1 MSLARS
7 SMIVGSLTLLSRFF
21 GFVRDMMIAS
31 ILGASIYTDAFF
43 VAFKL
48 PNFLRRLFAEGAF
61 NSAFLPMF
69 AGMLKTEGK
78 DASMRFASEAY
89 SLLFF
94 ILTIITILAIIFM
107 PHLMFIL
114 APGFTDDPEK
124 LQLTISLTR
133 ITFPYIIFISLVCLQ
148 GGILNSI
155 DKFAAVAAA
164 PILMNI
170 CFIIGLPLFSPFTPT
185 AAHAFSWGVILA
197 GIAQF
202 YWLYYF
208 CRKAGMAPI
217 LHFPKFSGNVRRLLH
232 LIAPAALGAGVAQ
245 VNLMIDLII
254 ASDIHQ
260 GVSYLYYADRIY
272 ELPLG
277 VIGIAVATALLP
289 TLSKHIRSGAHQ
301 EAIADV
307 NHAIMLVMLFG
318 LPCTAALSLI
328 AEPIIS
334 VVFEHGAF
342 SAHDTQLTYP
352 ALVAFSCGLPAFLLV
367 KIFASC
373 FFAAQNTKTPV
384 RIAIVCVLVN
394 LAFNLILKE
403 SFAHVGMA
411 MATTIS
417 GWLNACCLGFILYRN
432 QQFAPDRALGSFLSK
447 TILSCA
453 CMQASLA
460 YALHLLAPWLE
471 GALLWRTTALTII
484 ITAGAATFFIVMFAT
499 KALSKHGLKQL
510 IKPKSKQA
518 LPIQE

>member
-7 SMIVGSLTLLSRFF
+7 SLVVGSLTLLSRVF
-21 GFVRDMMIAS
+21 GFVRDMMIATT
-31 ILGASIYTDAFF
+31 LGASIYTDAFF

-78 DASMRFASEAY
+78 EASMQFASEAY
-89 SLLFF
+89 SWLFF
-94 ILTIITILAIIFM
+94 ILCIITVLAIVFM

-114 APGFTDDPEK
+114 APGFSDDPIK
-124 LQLTISLTR
+124 LELTIALTR

-155 DKFAAVAAA
+155 DKFAAVAAT

-185 AAHAFSWGVILA
+185 AAHAFAWGVLLA
-197 GIAQF
+197 GVVQF
-202 YWLYYF
+202 FWLYRF
-208 CRKAGMAPI
+208 CRKANMSPK
-217 LHFPKFSGNVRRLLH
+217 LQFPRFTPHVKRLLT

-254 ASDIHQ
+254 ASDIPQ
-260 GVSYLYYADRIY
+260 GVSYLYYADRMY

-289 TLSKHIRSGAHQ
+289 ALSKHVRAGAHE
-301 EAIADV
+301 EALRYTNQAV
-307 NHAIMLVMLFG
+307 MLVMCFG
-318 LPCTAALSLI
+318 LPCATAFTLL
-328 AEPIIS
+328 AEPIIA

-342 SAHDTQLTYP
+342 SPHDTSQTFP
-352 ALVAFSCGLPAFLLV
+352 ALIAFACGLPAFLLV

-373 FFAAQNTKTPV
+373 FFAAQDTKTPV

-394 LAFNLILKE
+394 LTFNLLLKE

-411 MATTIS
+411 MATSIS
-417 GWLNACCLGFILYRN
+417 GWLNALCLGYVLHRKKRFV
-432 QQFAPDRALGSFLSK
+432 PDYALGSFISK
-447 TILSCA
+447 TILSCSLMHIILA
-453 CMQASLA
+453 ITLQAA
-460 YALHLLAPWLE
+460 QPWLH
-471 GALLWRTTALTII
+471 ANLLWRSLALTGI
-484 ITAGAATFFIVMFAT
+484 ITAGGTTFMLSMFLTRAVD
-499 KALSKHGLKQL
+499 KKGLKGL
-510 IKPKSKQA
+510 IKPKSNKA
-518 LPIQE
+518 SPIPE

>member
-7 SMIVGSLTLLSRFF
+7 SMIVGSLTLLSRVF
-21 GFVRDMMIAS
+21 GFIRDMMIAS

-78 DASMRFASEAY
+78 EKSMLFASEAY

-94 ILTIITILAIIFM
+94 ILSIITILAIIFM
-107 PHLMFIL
+107 PHLMFVL
-114 APGFTDDPEK
+114 APGFSDDPEK
-124 LQLTISLTR
+124 LALTISLTR

-185 AAHAFSWGVILA
+185 AAHALSWGVILA
-197 GIAQF
+197 GVVQF

-217 LHFPKFSGNVRRLLH
+217 LHIPRVTDNVHKLLR

-289 TLSKHIRSGAHQ
+289 TLSKHIRSGAHT
-301 EAIADV
+301 EAIADT

-318 LPCTAALSLI
+318 LPCAAALTLI
-328 AEPIIS
+328 AHPVIS
-334 VVFEHGAF
+334 VVFEHGQF
-342 SAHDTQLTYP
+342 SAHDTQMTFP
-352 ALVAFSCGLPAFLLV
+352 ALIAFSCGLPAFLLV

-384 RIAIVCVLVN
+384 RVAIVCVLVN

-403 SFAHVGMA
+403 HFAHVGMA
-411 MATTIS
+411 MATSIS
-417 GWLNACCLGFILYRN
+417 GWLNAFCLGFILYRN
-432 QQFAPDRALGSFLSK
+432 KQFIPDYELGSFLSK

-453 CMQASLA
+453 CMCASLA
-460 YALHLLAPWLE
+460 LLLSLLDTWLNE
-471 GALLWRTTALTII
+471 TLFWRAAALTIMVA
-484 ITAGAATFFIVMFAT
+484 TGASVFFITMFAS
-499 KALSKHGLKQL
+499 KAISKRGLKQL
-510 IKPKSKQA
+510 IRPKNKQA

>member
-7 SMIVGSLTLLSRFF
+7 SLVVGSLTLLSRVF
-21 GFVRDMMIAS
+21 GFVRDMMIATT
-31 ILGASIYTDAFF
+31 LGASIYTDAFF

-78 DASMRFASEAY
+78 EASMQFASEAY
-89 SLLFF
+89 SWLFF
-94 ILTIITILAIIFM
+94 ILCIITTLAIIFM

-114 APGFTDDPEK
+114 APGFSDDPVK
-124 LQLTISLTR
+124 LELTIALTR

-155 DKFAAVAAA
+155 DKFAAVAAT

-185 AAHAFSWGVILA
+185 AAHAFAWGVLLA
-197 GIAQF
+197 GLVQF
-202 YWLYYF
+202 LWLYRF
-208 CRKAGMAPI
+208 CHQANMSPK
-217 LHFPKFSGNVRRLLH
+217 LHFPKFTPHVKKLFT

-245 VNLMIDLII
+245 INLMIDLII

-289 TLSKHIRSGAHQ
+289 ALSKHVRAGAHD
-301 EAIADV
+301 EAV
-307 NHAIMLVMLFG
+307 KYTNQAIMLVMCFG
-318 LPCTAALSLI
+318 LPCATALTLI
-328 AEPIIS
+328 AEPVIA
-334 VVFEHGAF
+334 VVFEHGEF
-342 SAHDTQLTYP
+342 SSQDTLLTFP
-352 ALVAFSCGLPAFLLV
+352 ALIAFACGLPAFLLV

-373 FFAAQNTKTPV
+373 FFAAQDTKTPV
-384 RIAIVCVLVN
+384 RIAIICVLVN
-394 LAFNLILKE
+394 LTFNLLLKA

-411 MATTIS
+411 MATSIS
-417 GWLNACCLGFILYRN
+417 GWLNATLLGFVLYRKK
-432 QQFAPDRALGSFLSK
+432 QFSPNYALGSFISK

-453 CMQASLA
+453 IMHITLA
-460 YALHLLAPWLE
+460 ITLHYLTPWLQHS
-471 GALLWRTTALTII
+471 LFFRILALTII
-484 ITAGAATFFIVMFAT
+484 ISAGGLTYFASMYCT
-499 KALSKHGLKQL
+499 RAIDKKGLKNL
-510 IKPKSKQA
+510 IKPRNNKAS
-518 LPIQE
+518 PIPE